1 MSLFCKKCQRTFDE
15 KQFYVSLR
23 ADRHPT
29 GYLPDCKKCTTMHV
43 NNWDP
48 DTFTWILEEIDLPY
62 IEHVWKGIMDKHCQV
77 PEKVTGMTVLGRY
90 ISKMKLVQY
99 KKYRWCD
106 SDKLNE
112 EYKQKQLEAL
122 SKDENITEEEKKE
135 IINAGLGP
143 APQQTNPTPSQGDF
157 PQDENFGF
165 SEEDIILGNDLT
177 EEDRKYLL
185 IKWGKYRPS
194 EWVRLEQL
202 YQDMTSSYDIQQA
215 GHQDTL
221 KLVCKASL
229 KSNQL
234 MDIGDIDGAQKAV
247 KMYDLLMKS
256 GKFTA
261 SQNKAESGEAID
273 SVAELAALCEKE
285 EGFIPV
291 YYDGKP
297 KDCVDKTLEDL
308 KRYTYNLVVNE
319 QGLGDLIE
327 QAMKAMQQD
336 STKEDLEDDEDD
348 DVLENVDSVLEDQD
362 FIEHNEFLEKQR
374 ELDEES
380 ES

>member
-62 IEHVWKGIMDKHCQV
+62 IEHVWKGIMDKYCQV

-122 SKDENITEEEKKE
+122 SKDENITEEEKEE
-135 IINAGLGP
+135 IVNAGLGP
-143 APQQTNPTPSQGDF
+143 APQQTSPTSSQGDF

-348 DVLENVDSVLEDQD
+348 DILENVDSVLEDQD
-362 FIEHNEFLEKQR
+362 FIEHNEFLEEQR
-374 ELDEES
+374 ELDKES

>member
-15 KQFYVSLR
+15 KQFYVTLR
-23 ADRHPT
+23 TDKYPT
-29 GYLPDCKKCTTMHV
+29 GHLPDCKKCTTMHV

-48 DTFTWILEEIDLPY
+48 DTFTWILEEIDVPY
-62 IEHVWKGIMDKHCQV
+62 VEHIWKGIMDKYCQD
-77 PEKVTGMTVLGRY
+77 PAKVTGMTVLGRY

-99 KKYRWCD
+99 KNERWKDSEKLNKKYRQ
-106 SDKLNE
+106 E
-112 EYKQKQLEAL
+112 QLEAL
-122 SKDENITEEEKKE
+122 SKDEEITDEEKEK
-135 IINAGLGP
+135 IINAGLGE
-143 APQQTNPTPSQGDF
+143 APPQASTTSSQGEF
-157 PQDENFGF
+157 PQDESFNF

-177 EEDRKYLL
+177 EEDKKYLL

-202 YQDMTSSYDIQQA
+202 YNDMVNSYDIQAA

-261 SQNKAESGEAID
+261 QQNKAESGEAID
-273 SVAELAALCEKE
+273 SVAELALLCEKE
-285 EGFIPV
+285 EGFIPT

-327 QAMKAMQQD
+327 QAMKTMQKD
-336 STKEDLEDDEDD
+336 ANKEDLEDDDED
-348 DVLENVDSVLEDQD
+348 EILEDVD
-362 FIEHNEFLEKQR
+362 FIEHSEFLEQQR
-374 ELDEES
+374 ELDEEG
-380 ES
+380 EE

>member
-15 KQFYVSLR
+15 KQFYVTLR
-23 ADRHPT
+23 TDKYPT

-48 DTFTWILEEIDLPY
+48 DTFTPILKEIDIPY
-62 IEHVWKGIMDKHCQV
+62 VEHIWKGIMDKYCQI
-77 PEKVTGMTVLGRY
+77 PEKVTGMTVIGRY

-99 KKYRWCD
+99 KKYRWKD
-106 SDKLNE
+106 TEELNE
-112 EYKQKQLEAL
+112 KYRQEQLEAL
-122 SKDENITEEEKKE
+122 SKDEEITDEEKEK
-135 IINAGLGP
+135 IINAGLGE
-143 APQQTNPTPSQGDF
+143 APPQASPTSSQGEF
-157 PQDENFGF
+157 PQDESFNF

-273 SVAELAALCEKE
+273 SVAELALLCEKE
-285 EGFIPV
+285 EGFIPT

-327 QAMKAMQQD
+327 QAMKTMQKD
-336 STKEDLEDDEDD
+336 ANKEDLEDDDED
-348 DVLENVDSVLEDQD
+348 EILEDVD
-362 FIEHNEFLEKQR
+362 FIEHSEFLEQQR
-374 ELDEES
+374 ELDEEG
-380 ES
+380 EE

>member
-15 KQFYVSLR
+15 KQFYVTLR
-23 ADRHPT
+23 TDKYPT

-48 DTFTWILEEIDLPY
+48 DTFTPILKEIDIPY
-62 IEHVWKGIMDKHCQV
+62 VEHIWKGIMDKYCQI
-77 PEKVTGMTVLGRY
+77 PEKVTGMTVIGRY

-99 KKYRWCD
+99 KKYRWKD
-106 SDKLNE
+106 TEELNE
-112 EYKQKQLEAL
+112 KYKQEQLEAL
-122 SKDENITEEEKKE
+122 SKDEEITDEEKEK
-135 IINAGLGP
+135 IINAGLGE
-143 APQQTNPTPSQGDF
+143 APPQASPTPSQGEF
-157 PQDENFGF
+157 PQDESFNF

-177 EEDRKYLL
+177 EEDKKYLL

-202 YQDMTSSYDIQQA
+202 YNDMVNSYDIQAA

-261 SQNKAESGEAID
+261 QQNKAESGEAID
-273 SVAELAALCEKE
+273 SVAELALLCEKE
-285 EGFIPV
+285 EGFIPT

-327 QAMKAMQQD
+327 QAMKTMQKD
-336 STKEDLEDDEDD
+336 ANKEDLEDDDED
-348 DVLENVDSVLEDQD
+348 EILEDVD
-362 FIEHNEFLEKQR
+362 FIEHSEFLEQQR
-374 ELDEES
+374 ELDEEG
-380 ES
+380 EE